1 MCTCIRAY
9 ARPRQARTHSCVLGR
24 SPNATVVNYTIEEAI
39 QILKKKKKEEEEA
52 IHMHMKREIKGPR
65 QILLL
70 SLCSAA
76 EFPNLSFSNG

>member
-1 MCTCIRAY
+1 M
-9 ARPRQARTHSCVLGR
+9 LGR

-39 QILKKKKKEEEEA
+39 QILKKKKEEEEA

-76 EFPNLSFSNG
+76 EFPNSSFSNG